1 MLNDKY
7 VNEILPFLCRINKCS
22 SLIRKNN
29 VEHII
34 VQMGIR
40 ICIRDIYEVDA
51 ICCRLRCWICS
62 PRGKLSPMFGHWPTF
77 VWINQYLRNDSL
89 LFIIHSYDKIILIG
103 ADRDDG
109 VCMILSL
116 LGNLYNM
123 FYVVVVI
130 NCFWDR
136 ESFSPFKF
144 CSDFWALYLDF
155 HTLSSCMFYVDC
167 IDVHNF
173 CYIKL

>member
-1 MLNDKY
+1 MLNDEY
-7 VNEILPFLCRINKCS
+7 INEILPFLCRINKCS

-40 ICIRDIYEVDA
+40 IYIRDIYEVDA

-77 VWINQYLRNDSL
+77 IWINQYLRNDSL
-89 LFIIHSYDKIILIG
+89 LFIIHSYDNIILIG
-103 ADRDDG
+103 AGRDDG

-155 HTLSSCMFYVDC
+155 HNLSSCMFYVDC

-173 CYIKL
+173 CYIKS